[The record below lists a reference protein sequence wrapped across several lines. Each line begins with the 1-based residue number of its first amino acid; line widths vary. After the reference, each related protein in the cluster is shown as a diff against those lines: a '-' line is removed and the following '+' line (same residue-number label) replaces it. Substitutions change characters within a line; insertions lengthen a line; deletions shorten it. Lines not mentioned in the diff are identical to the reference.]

1 MILGWRQGFF
11 QEFLI
16 AVQSSQD
23 LSKFDIVPDK
33 IRCGEDTRTTVPGRG
48 TWRAYQ
54 GGQTEET
61 TFRSRGTHFRFPASE
76 AKRLKAGIIDGLFL
90 WGSSTVNDLSFW
102 VALLS
107 RLVACDHTAI
117 TLLFLKTNQNEKE
130 IWWWRW
136 LMIDDWLLIID
147 FHCYIGTQTFRH
159 GKDLRFGGFLGAL
172 VPGDG
177 AQHSQGMQPRGH
189 RGASLALWIGQQVRW
204 KRLKT
209 VTKNPQGVVET
220 LRKYHRFGSPRNFHV
235 NQTFCVFFFQISM
248 LLCHTELWDETTT
261 VRNYPSCNLGWV
273 EHDPV
278 WKETIV
284 LEAFPLAWWLDE
296 FVKNTDFPNPKN
308 WGRYTFFYMP
318 FDKRRNVHC
327 GFAFINFRPPMVGE
341 NGEVLSKC
349 ILSN

>member
-11 QEFLI
+11 QEFLM

-61 TFRSRGTHFRFPASE
+61 TFRSRGTHLRFPASE

-117 TLLFLKTNQNEKE
+117 TLLFLKTNQNEKD
-130 IWWWRW
+130 IWWW
-136 LMIDDWLLIID
+136 LMIDDWLLMID

-159 GKDLRFGGFLGAL
+159 GKEPNVL
-172 VPGDG
+172 
-177 AQHSQGMQPRGH
+177 
-189 RGASLALWIGQQVRW
+189 GASLVPCCQVMVRNIP
-204 KRLKT
+204 KACSREAIVELLSPCGLANRFDSKNDLKT
-209 VTKNPQGVVET
+209 VTKNPEGV
-220 LRKYHRFGSPRNFHV
+220 
-235 NQTFCVFFFQISM
+235 
-248 LLCHTELWDETTT
+248 
-261 VRNYPSCNLGWV
+261 
-273 EHDPV
+273 
-278 WKETIV
+278 
-284 LEAFPLAWWLDE
+284 
-296 FVKNTDFPNPKN
+296 
-308 WGRYTFFYMP
+308 
-318 FDKRRNVHC
+318 
-327 GFAFINFRPPMVGE
+327 
-341 NGEVLSKC
+341 
-349 ILSN
+349 

>member
-1 MILGWRQGFF
+1 
-11 QEFLI
+11 
-16 AVQSSQD
+16 
-23 LSKFDIVPDK
+23 
-33 IRCGEDTRTTVPGRG
+33 
-48 TWRAYQ
+48 
-54 GGQTEET
+54 
-61 TFRSRGTHFRFPASE
+61 
-76 AKRLKAGIIDGLFL
+76 
-90 WGSSTVNDLSFW
+90 
-102 VALLS
+102 
-107 RLVACDHTAI
+107 
-117 TLLFLKTNQNEKE
+117 
-130 IWWWRW
+130 
-136 LMIDDWLLIID
+136 MIDDWLID
-147 FHCYIGTQTFRH
+147 DWLPLLHWHQTFRH
-159 GKDLRFGGFLGAL
+159 GKDLGAL

-204 KRLKT
+204 KKIAALSTTENRYENPKGWLKRYENIT
-209 VTKNPQGVVET
+209 GSVVQG
-220 LRKYHRFGSPRNFHV
+220 
-235 NQTFCVFFFQISM
+235 TFMWIKPFVFFFQISM